1 MSAQEHSL
9 LIWTNGA
16 QKGLHALD
24 YGVWLAGLLQL
35 PVTLLGVVEK
45 PTQGEVVEQAL
56 DATQAQLEAAGIEYT
71 VQLRSG
77 PARGVVPALAVPEQH
92 LVVVGPLGRPWW
104 KRWLRGH
111 SLRRMMAALRTPFIY
126 VPTAH
131 RQLARILVATGA
143 LHHAESA
150 EYCALDLARRTG
162 AGLTFLYV
170 AEAAGYSYPTA
181 AQMDV
186 HWRDLL
192 TTDTPQARHLRS
204 LLEQAR
210 TQGVEPVLH
219 VRHGTVVREI
229 LAEAHEGDC
238 DLVVMGSKHSSNSLR
253 RYYVPDVAAG
263 VMEALDRPVLV
274 VEEGQPCI
282 LGYRQRTTEC

>member
-1 MSAQEHSL
+1 

-16 QKGLHALD
+16 AKGLHALD

-45 PTQGEVVEQAL
+45 PAQGAVVEQAL
-56 DATQAQLEAAGIEYT
+56 SATRAQLEAAGIEYT
-71 VQLRSG
+71 VQLRAG
-77 PARGVVPALAVPEQH
+77 RARKVVAALAVPDQH
-92 LVVVGPLGRPWW
+92 LVVMGPLGRPWW

-111 SLRRMMAALRTPFIY
+111 SLRRMMADLRAPFIY
-126 VPTAH
+126 APTAH

-143 LHHAESA
+143 LEHAESA
-150 EYCALDLARRTG
+150 EYCALDVAQRTG

-170 AEAAGYSYPTA
+170 VEPVGYNYPTA
-181 AQMDV
+181 DQMEV
-186 HWRDLL
+186 HWKNLL

-210 TQGVEPVLH
+210 TQGVEPTLH
-219 VRHGTVVREI
+219 VRRGTVVREI
-229 LAEAHEGDC
+229 LAEAHEGDF
-238 DLVVMGSKHSSNSLR
+238 DLVVMGSKHSSNTLR

-274 VEEGQPCI
+274 VREGQPCI
-282 LGYRQRTTEC
+282 LGALQRTTDH